1 MSISRREFLKR
12 TTIATGALTLL
23 SSTKL
28 KGLQKRNYPKG
39 WKGRMRVQEIPS
51 ICEMCFWRCGILGNV
66 DKHGKLLKIEGN
78 PAHPLTH
85 GRLCARGNSG
95 HKLAYD
101 PDRLKYPLMRVG
113 KRGEGKFKRVS
124 WGEALDFLT
133 DKLKEI
139 KEKYGPEAVGFF
151 PHGIQ
156 ARFFEHLMKAYGTP
170 NIVEPAFA
178 QCRGSRD
185 VGYRLTFGNSVG
197 SPEPLDFE
205 NTKLMVFIGTHVG
218 ENVFTGQNLAFAQ
231 ALERGAKL
239 IVVDPRFSVAA
250 AKANYWLPIKPGTDI
265 ALLLAWMHVL
275 IYENLY
281 DKNYIRKYAIGFN
294 ELKRHVK
301 KTTPLWASK
310 ITGLPANLITETAR
324 LMGKLAPE
332 VGLHPGRHTAWYG
345 NDTQR
350 ARAMAILTAL
360 LGSYGHP
367 GGIYLSSNIPAPHF
381 PSPEYPKPAARA
393 DGAGDI
399 YPFGSRGLGI
409 TNGLVDATFS
419 EKPYPIKAWIVYS
432 QNVLQSIP
440 NPWKTKEAINKL
452 DLFVVVDVLPM
463 EQFLY
468 ADLVLPEATYLERYD
483 DLYTVRNAKKPFAA
497 IRQPIIDPLYESK
510 PGWWIAR
517 ETAKRL
523 GLEDYF
529 EWDSIEDYLNFRLS
543 GLGVT
548 LKKIQTK
555 GIVEYDE
562 GKPFFD
568 FSNPIEFKTPSGKI
582 ELYSQLLKDYGFDP
596 LPVYAPVEEVPKG
609 YFRLLYG
616 RAPVHSF
623 ARTQNNE
630 ILHGYM
636 PENQLW
642 INKQIAE
649 KLGLSDG
656 EYVRLENQDGIL
668 SDEIRLFITPGIHP
682 ESVFMVHGFDQKSPY
697 LELAYRKGASD
708 TYLMS
713 RVEIDPLSGSTGMR
727 VNFVRIIKNGEP
739 VMVSGGVSVI
749 SEFKKTRSD
758 ARPKKHI
765 IVPRIHQESE
775 ASDEGC

>member
-1 MSISRREFLKR
+1 MSMNRREFLKR
-12 TTIATGALTLL
+12 TSIAAGGITLL
-23 SSTKL
+23 TSTKI
-28 KGLQKRNYPKG
+28 KGLKRRNFPKG
-39 WKGRMRVQEIPS
+39 WKGKKRVEEIAS

-66 DKHGKLLKIEGN
+66 DKHGKLLKIDGN

-101 PDRLKYPLMRVG
+101 PDRLKFPLMRIG
-113 KRGEGKFKRVS
+113 KRGEGKFKRIS
-124 WGEALDFLT
+124 WDEALDFFSE
-133 DKLKEI
+133 KLI
-139 KEKYGPEAVGFF
+139 KIKAEYGAKSVGFF

-185 VGYRLTFGNSVG
+185 VGYKLTFGNSVG

-205 NTKLMVFIGTHVG
+205 NTDLMIFIGTHIG
-218 ENVFTGQNLAFAQ
+218 ENVFTGQNLAFAG
-231 ALERGAKL
+231 ALEKGAKL

-265 ALLLAWMHVL
+265 ALLLAWIHLL
-275 IYENLY
+275 IYENLF
-281 DKNYIRKYAIGFN
+281 DKEYIRKYAIGFN

-301 KTTPLWASK
+301 NKTPEWAAK
-310 ITGLPANLITETAR
+310 ITGLPASLIKETAR
-324 LMGKLAPE
+324 LMGKLIPK

-360 LGSYGHP
+360 LGSYGRP
-367 GGIYLSSNIPAPHF
+367 GGIYLSSYIPAPHF
-381 PSPEYPKPAARA
+381 PSAKYPKAEARA
-393 DGAGDI
+393 DGAGTI
-399 YPFGSRGLGI
+399 YPFGSLGLGI
-409 TNGLVDATFS
+409 TNGLVDATYS
-419 EKPYPIKAWIVYS
+419 QKPYPIKAWIVYS

-440 NPWKTKEAINKL
+440 NPWKTKEAIKKL

-463 EQFLY
+463 EQILY

-483 DLYTVRNAKKPFAA
+483 DLYTVKNAKTPFAA

-510 PGWWIAR
+510 PGWWIAK

-523 GLEDYF
+523 NLGNYFQWENIEEYLDY
-529 EWDSIEDYLNFRLS
+529 RLS
-543 GLGVT
+543 ALGVT
-548 LKKIQTK
+548 LKEIRAR
-555 GIVEYDE
+555 GIVEYPH
-562 GKPFFD
+562 GKPYLD
-568 FSNPIEFKTPSGKI
+568 LSEPIRFNTPSGKI
-582 ELYSQLLKDYGFDP
+582 ELYSKILKEIGAEPMPTFEP
-596 LPVYAPVEEVPKG
+596 IEEVPRG

-616 RAPVHSF
+616 RSPVHSF

-642 INKQIAE
+642 INKQIAKE
-649 KLGLSDG
+649 LSLTDG
-656 EYVRLENQDGIL
+656 EYIRLENQDGII
-668 SDEIRLFITPGIHP
+668 SDEIKLFVTPGIHP
-682 ESVFMVHGFDQKSPY
+682 KAVFMVHGFDQQSPY

-713 RVEIDPLSGSTGMR
+713 RVEVDPLSGSTGMR
-727 VNFVRIIKNGEP
+727 VNFVRIIKNGSP
-739 VMVSGGVSVI
+739 VMIKGGVSN
-749 SEFKKTRSD
+749 FKEIKRKP
-758 ARPKKHI
+758 APKKHI
-765 IVPRIHQESE
+765 IVPQIHRESE